1 MKVEVAVPVPNSPYD
16 FCSYTTLYHWREL
29 PQISFLPRHLSRQT
43 PVCGDKYV
51 FVRTKHII
59 CRDKSMFVATNIS
72 TKMMLVTAPA
82 NDNFELE
89 HSACGLN
96 REEQLGSHSELD
108 SRLLQVSTVGFFDTV
123 FVTVSPTTVER
134 ASCKAHKLLLCLRGP
149 HHLNCLLWQSD
160 ISCFYGSERLGRA
173 TGQPSPPRPLPLPHP
188 PLPPPTH
195 LFCP

>member
-1 MKVEVAVPVPNSPYD
+1 M
-16 FCSYTTLYHWREL
+16 
-29 PQISFLPRHLSRQT
+29 
-43 PVCGDKYV
+43 

-72 TKMMLVTAPA
+72 TKMILVKAPA

-108 SRLLQVSTVGFFDTV
+108 SRLLQVSTVGFFYTV

-134 ASCKAHKLLLCLRGP
+134 ASCKAHKLLLCLRCP

-173 TGQPSPPRPLPLPHP
+173 TGQPSPPRPLPLA
-188 PLPPPTH
+188 PPPAQPSLLSLICIKWSLRMLRPTKRKSTH
-195 LFCP
+195 SALRSLLVTKTLMQA